1 LEVDFDIKWIALTHM
16 IHKHTHKQKNS
27 FKIQIFLFSYM
38 HKLRNKQQKDLS
50 YVQPPKNFIIYKF
63 YYRNE
68 KEEKLTLTSE
78 THGWMFS

>member
-1 LEVDFDIKWIALTHM
+1 
-16 IHKHTHKQKNS
+16 
-27 FKIQIFLFSYM
+27 M

-50 YVQPPKNFIIYKF
+50 YVQPPKKRKNILLYINFIIETK
-63 YYRNE
+63 